1 MPNEITRDEL
11 INLLGRGYWIE
22 TQFEEASQWSAYIT
36 SLSERGREIVFAI
49 IRDSTRHRI
58 LLEELGKKL
67 GVDLKSLLKDYEK
80 RKFDFGKMKEDEI
93 FKVILEHEIV
103 VKDLYT
109 RLKHHISDD
118 ILKESDLSAKEFHRA
133 MDVLIADEEKH
144 IRMVEPHS
152 DKTVRI
158 L

>member
-1 MPNEITRDEL
+1 MSNEITIDEL

-36 SLSERGREIVFAI
+36 SMSDKGREIIFTI
-49 IRDSTRHRI
+49 IKDSTRHRI

-67 GVDLKSLLKDYEK
+67 GVDLKSMSKSFEK
-80 RKFDFGKMKEDEI
+80 RGFYFGKMKEDEI

-109 RLKHHISDD
+109 RLKQHVNPD
-118 ILKESDLSAKEFHRA
+118 ILKKSNLSTEEFYRA
-133 MDVLIADEEKH
+133 MDLLISDEERH